1 MALTEEQKKL
11 ILDFLQASANK
22 NKFVKEI
29 TNKEQH

>member
-11 ILDFLQASANK
+11 ILGFLKASANK

-29 TNKEQH
+29 TNKEQN